1 MKRGPYRE
9 GYEGI
14 QVKIKTKRL
23 KSGKCQV
30 KFAVEDFAEED
41 YYGYMLVEA
50 DSTLKEV
57 VHEIKARISKI
68 GDLGTYYQ
76 RHLFSIQQ
84 GRMSDDGFMI
94 FRKQPI
100 RKRI

>member
-9 GYEGI
+9 GYDGI

-30 KFAVEDFAEED
+30 KFAVEGIGEDD
-41 YYGYMLVEA
+41 YYGYLLVDAE
-50 DSTLKEV
+50 STLKEV
-57 VHEIKARISKI
+57 VHEIKGRISGI
-68 GDLGTYYQ
+68 GDLGTWYQ

-84 GRMSDDGFMI
+84 GRTSEDGFMV
-94 FRKQPI
+94 FKKEPV
-100 RKRI
+100 K